1 MKGIASSRQ
10 IIQGRQRL
18 TDHSVGRLI
27 MNDPGAPCLPQLM
40 FKLKQEEAAKGAVQ
54 YRRAAV
60 SFRRG
65 DVLIHKGEYFFL
77 VESEKYAGWYYVMIE
92 RNGQWQH
99 SAGRATR
106 KYIAKVEMYE
116 REHALV
122 AA

>member
-1 MKGIASSRQ
+1 MRGIASSRQ
-10 IIQGRQRL
+10 IIQGKQRL
-18 TDHSVGRLI
+18 TDHSVGRLLV
-27 MNDPGAPCLPQLM
+27 NDPGAPCLPHLM
-40 FKLKQEEAAKGAVQ
+40 LKLKSEEAAKGAVQ

-65 DVLIHKGEYFFL
+65 SMIIWEGEYFYL
-77 VESEKYAGWYYVMIE
+77 VESEKYQGWYYCMIK
-92 RNGQWQH
+92 RNGAWES
-99 SAGRATR
+99 SAGRADR